1 MVILLCMKMIDIW
14 LLYSFN
20 IIVLSM
26 GFHTLMDRYVHRDPV
41 DWRQYTVLHFYQME
55 ALYHTLPKS
64 IGGTIPY
71 FT

>member
-41 DWRQYTVLHFYQME
+41 DWRQYTVSHLDRLG
-55 ALYHTLPKS
+55 ALYHTLLRS
-64 IGGTIPY
+64 IDTILN
-71 FT
+71 FN

>member
-1 MVILLCMKMIDIW
+1 LPINGDLVVYMKMIDIW

-41 DWRQYTVLHFYQME
+41 DWRYYTVKQEKEIFLIY
-55 ALYHTLPKS
+55 
-64 IGGTIPY
+64 
-71 FT
+71 

>member
-1 MVILLCMKMIDIW
+1 MKMIDIW

-41 DWRQYTVLHFYQME
+41 DWRHYTIL
-55 ALYHTLPKS
+55 KS
-64 IGGTIPY
+64 YGGTIPY